1 MEGGGRR
8 DSEARVCLFRS
19 PAAAK
24 DAPRAVSVWRPPSV
38 PLAPVL
44 PGPVRLCLCPAR
56 AESRV
61 GGPRGPG

>member
-1 MEGGGRR
+1 MERGGRR

-24 DAPRAVSVWRPPSV
+24 DEPRAVSVWRPPSV

-56 AESRV
+56 AEGRV
-61 GGPRGPG
+61 GGPRGPA

>member
-24 DAPRAVSVWRPPSV
+24 DEPRAVSVWRPPSV
-38 PLAPVL
+38 PLTPVL
-44 PGPVRLCLCPAR
+44 PGPVRLCLCPAG
-56 AESRV
+56 AESKV
-61 GGPRGPG
+61 GGPRGPA

>member
-1 MEGGGRR
+1 MERGGRR

-24 DAPRAVSVWRPPSV
+24 DAPRAVSVWQPPSV

-56 AESRV
+56 VQSRV
-61 GGPRGPG
+61 GGPRGPA